1 MIFFTADLHCGHTNI
16 IKYCGRPFSNVH
28 EMNKT
33 IFDAINNVVK
43 YDDTLYIL
51 GDFCFKGKKPLDYRL
66 RIHCKD
72 VHLILGNH
80 DKRTDYFI
88 DELHRDMNGFSS
100 IQEVKEII
108 YCNQRIFLSHYPHR
122 SWPASHKGSY
132 HLYGHVHSKFDQE
145 DTLLKRKTLD
155 VGVDNTINYGKTF
168 GEPWSF
174 KEIQKLMSRDRL
186 DDQNKNNSSRI

>member
-1 MIFFTADLHCGHTNI
+1 
-16 IKYCGRPFSNVH
+16 
-28 EMNKT
+28 MNKT

-100 IQEVKEII
+100 IHEVKEII

-132 HLYGHVHSKFDQE
+132 HLYGHVHSKLDNE
-145 DTLLKRKTLD
+145 DKLLKRKTLD
-155 VGVDNTINYGKTF
+155 VGVDNTINYGKSF

-186 DDQNKNNSSRI
+186 DDQNKNNSTRV